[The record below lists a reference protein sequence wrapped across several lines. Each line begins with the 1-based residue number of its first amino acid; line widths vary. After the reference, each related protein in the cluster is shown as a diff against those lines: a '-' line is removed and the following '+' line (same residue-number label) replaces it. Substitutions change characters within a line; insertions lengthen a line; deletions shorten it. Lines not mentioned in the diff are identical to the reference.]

1 MALVPALGALI
12 LLWANQEA
20 ARAPQGIAVPPGRVA
35 ELLAGLAPDARP
47 APLGATWPAWSDRGP
62 TGWGG
67 EPAWRRWVELVRA
80 EAEASSPAAARRAE
94 LALLAR
100 VQGRDG
106 DAWEHLLA
114 CAGDP
119 GLVAALLPAFSPGVP
134 AEFLGQGARLPEG
147 VLLAPALP
155 PCDEARAGLRC
166 LAGKRI
172 ECLEFELGAA
182 RCALRV
188 SVDRDGLE
196 VNLRHLAGGRARVR
210 VLAPLPRGIDPGL
223 VFADWEKLAG
233 HEGPVEFTLD
243 AEQPEHSLWL
253 TFHPAEERWPSP
265 RLELLARPSAGRELV
280 LTSPGADEPV
290 LARFAEALGE
300 LLQVPASLR
309 AEGFRPASALEPIV
323 LRFGP
328 GPRSERKL
336 LEYLG
341 LAEAFALR
349 APIR

>member
-1 MALVPALGALI
+1 MPLAPLSVLVALVLGAG
-12 LLWANQEA
+12 QEE
-20 ARAPQGIAVPPGRVA
+20 ARPTQPISAPPGRVA
-35 ELLAGLAPDARP
+35 ELLAGLAPDTHP
-47 APLGATWPAWSDRGP
+47 ATLATWPTWSDHSRAA
-62 TGWGG
+62 WGG
-67 EPAWRRWVELVRA
+67 EPVWRRWVELVRA
-80 EAEASSPAAARRAE
+80 EAGAARPVPARRAE

-100 VQGRDG
+100 MQGRDG

-114 CAGDP
+114 CAGDAQ
-119 GLVAALLPAFSPGVP
+119 LVAALLPAFSPGVP
-134 AEFLGQGARLPEG
+134 VEFLGRPAPLPDG
-147 VLLAPALP
+147 VLLTPALP

-172 ECLEFELGAA
+172 EQLGFEVGAA
-182 RCALRV
+182 RCSLRV
-188 SVDRDGLE
+188 SVDGDGLE
-196 VNLRHLAGGRARVR
+196 VSLRHLAGGPARVR
-210 VLAPLPRGIDPGL
+210 VLAPVPRGIDPGL
-223 VFADWEKLAG
+223 IFADWEKLPD

-253 TFHPAEERWPSP
+253 TFHPAKESWPSP
-265 RLELLARPSAGRELV
+265 RLELLARPTAGRELV
-280 LTSPGADEPV
+280 VSAPEPEER

-300 LLQVPASLR
+300 LVQVPASLR
-309 AEGFRPASALEPIV
+309 VEGVQAGAGLEPIV
-323 LRFGP
+323 LHLGS